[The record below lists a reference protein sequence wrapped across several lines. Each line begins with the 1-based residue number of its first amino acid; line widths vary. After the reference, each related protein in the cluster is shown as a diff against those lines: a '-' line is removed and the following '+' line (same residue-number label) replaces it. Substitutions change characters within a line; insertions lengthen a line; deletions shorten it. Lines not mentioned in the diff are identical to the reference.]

1 MEQKTRALNLLEGP
15 ILPALSRLALPIMA
29 TAFVQMAYNLT
40 DMAWIGFLGSRSV
53 AAVGAAGMFTWFAQ
67 GVMNIGKM
75 GGQVMVA
82 QSIGA
87 GEEAEA
93 RAYLR
98 GSLQITVGLALLY
111 ALICLLF
118 AKQMIGFFNLSDPE
132 TVAQAEAYFRI
143 VCGLILFAFLNQT
156 LTGIYTSVGDS
167 KTPFLANCIGLFGN
181 MIFDPMLIFGI
192 GPFPRMGVEGAAV
205 ATVSAQAAVTL
216 ALLLMRGRSHAPVL
230 QHIAFFRPAEL
241 RHYRKI
247 VTIGFPA
254 SDEYAP
260 LPVDLKRGS
269 PLFCL
274 LVFEMEGKPVT
285 FWSTCSVNNVR
296 WSKRDSAHLVGLEY
310 TNWAVLQPGERSLE
324 WLHAS
329 PAKGV
334 PPILRWVESL
344 GGRQ

>member
-1 MEQKTRALNLLEGP
+1 MSSTLIIILSLVGGLLIYLAAHFWQQRIQSRNTEQHFSKIAHSILEDALLARAVFLLEP
-15 ILPALSRLALPIMA
+15 DAR
-29 TAFVQMAYNLT
+29 
-40 DMAWIGFLGSRSV
+40 
-53 AAVGAAGMFTWFAQ
+53 AAGNHGYRGELDSIHDGKLTLRLLDPMSSLLEKAPVCLQFQTRERSGQQYFKFNAEILKILAGDPQKLELSFPVSLEIGHKRNFVRVTPPADSIRLLSVWSITPEQPMPLSLAQ
-67 GVMNIGKM
+67 V
-75 GGQVMVA
+75 GQP
-82 QSIGA
+82 
-87 GEEAEA
+87 
-93 RAYLR
+93 L
-98 GSLQITVGLALLY
+98 LATRRDDAAPPL
-111 ALICLLF
+111 
-118 AKQMIGFFNLSDPE
+118 
-132 TVAQAEAYFRI
+132 
-143 VCGLILFAFLNQT
+143 
-156 LTGIYTSVGDS
+156 
-167 KTPFLANCIGLFGN
+167 FLANI
-181 MIFDPMLIFGI
+181 
-192 GPFPRMGVEGAAV
+192 
-205 ATVSAQAAVTL
+205 SASGMA
-216 ALLLMRGRSHAPVL
+216 
-230 QHIAFFRPAEL
+230 
-241 RHYRKI
+241 
-247 VTIGFPA
+247 IGFPA